1 MPLTHKIIQKLLSV
15 SKFPARDFLIE
26 NLPKWFIKP
35 ATGKVVVETNFGFK
49 INLDPV
55 FDKNIE
61 NVIYERGVYELGTVT
76 VLQDFLKQG
85 DTFVDVGANIGWL
98 SLVGAKKVGDKGKV
112 LAFEPV
118 PSTFKILNSNK
129 DINHFNQIKL
139 HQFALGNN
147 EQEVTIY
154 PETENRGGASI
165 LNHQSDKG
173 IEIEVKRLDDLQLK
187 SKVNVIKIDVEGFE
201 LDVLKGASDTII
213 KDKPK
218 LIIEH
223 SIDRNN
229 TAEQYEIYNW
239 LVDLGIYKIYK
250 LKNGKER
257 KSILIEIKSKQDLPE
272 HDNIF
277 CIEKL

>member
-1 MPLTHKIIQKLLSV
+1 MLLIHKVIQSLLSV
-15 SKFPARDFLIE
+15 PKFIGRDYLIE
-26 NLPKWFIKP
+26 KLPKWFIKP
-35 ATGKVVVETNFGFK
+35 ATGKVVSETTFGFK

-61 NVIYERGVYELGTVT
+61 NVIYERGVYEQGTVSI
-76 VLQDFLKQG
+76 LQDFLNVG

-98 SLVGAKKVGDKGKV
+98 SLIGAEIITKNGKV

-118 PSTFKILNSNK
+118 PSTFDILKSNK
-129 DINHFNQIKL
+129 ELNQFSQIEL
-139 HQFALGNN
+139 NQFALGNK
-147 EQEVTIY
+147 EETLTIY
-154 PETENRGGASI
+154 PENENRGGASM
-165 LNHQSDKG
+165 LNHQSEKG
-173 IEIEVKRLDDLQLK
+173 IQIEVNTLDNLNII
-187 SKVNVIKIDVEGFE
+187 STINVMKIDVEGFE
-201 LDVLKGASDTII
+201 LDVLKGAFGTIK

-229 TAEQYEIYNW
+229 TAEQFEIYNW
-239 LVDLGIYKIYK
+239 IIDLGIYKIYK

-257 KSILIEIKSKQDLPE
+257 KSQLIEIKFKEDLPD

-277 CIEKL
+277 CIPN

>member
-1 MPLTHKIIQKLLSV
+1 MSLTHKTIQKLLSAP
-15 SKFPARDFLIE
+15 KFPGRDYLIE
-26 NLPKWFIKP
+26 KLPKWFIKP
-35 ATGKVVVETNFGFK
+35 AIGKVMVNTTFGFK

-61 NVIYERGVYELGTVT
+61 NVIYERGVYELGTVS

-85 DTFVDVGANIGWL
+85 DTFIDVGANIGWL
-98 SLVGAKKVGDKGKV
+98 SLVGAKKVGKSGNV
-112 LAFEPV
+112 FAFEPV
-118 PSTFKILNSNK
+118 PSTSDILKSNK
-129 DINHFNQIKL
+129 EINGFTQIL
-139 HQFALGNN
+139 LNQFALGNS
-147 EQEVTIY
+147 EETVIIY
-154 PETENRGGASI
+154 PEKENRGGASI
-165 LNHQSDKG
+165 LNHQSNKG
-173 IEIEVKRLDDLQLK
+173 IEIEVKRLDNFQIN

-201 LDVLKGASDTII
+201 LDVLKGASETIK
-213 KDKPK
+213 KDKPI

-257 KSILIEIKSKQDLPE
+257 KSKLIEIKYKQDLPE

-277 CIEKL
+277 CVCS